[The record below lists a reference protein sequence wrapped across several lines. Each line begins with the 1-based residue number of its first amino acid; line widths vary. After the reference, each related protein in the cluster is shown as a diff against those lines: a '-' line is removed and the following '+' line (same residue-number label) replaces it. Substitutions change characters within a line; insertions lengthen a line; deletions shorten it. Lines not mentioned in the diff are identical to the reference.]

1 VDWVVVAGVVR
12 YVRSSTGRRLA
23 AVMSPPRALLSLSLP
38 TQILDLK
45 IYLLL
50 MLLATLYAMFFFDL
64 YIVVGIDAKWDA
76 AVHAMNAVIFTL
88 FFVDLTV
95 RTAR

>member
-1 VDWVVVAGVVR
+1 
-12 YVRSSTGRRLA
+12 
-23 AVMSPPRALLSLSLP
+23 MSPPRALLSLSLP

-50 MLLATLYAMFFFDL
+50 MVLATLYAMFFFDL

-95 RTAR
+95 RTAP